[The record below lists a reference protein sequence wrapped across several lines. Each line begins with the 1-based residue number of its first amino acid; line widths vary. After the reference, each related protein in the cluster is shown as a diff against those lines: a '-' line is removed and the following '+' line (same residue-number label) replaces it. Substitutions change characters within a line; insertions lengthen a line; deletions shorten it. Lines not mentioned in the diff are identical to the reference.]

1 LRLRTLY
8 LPANPFSFFFTGW
21 GLALF
26 VGCCSFEFVS
36 SDSSPSRNYMGVA
49 LIGSV
54 ALSAIRSLGEIGGL
68 ALELLRGLLRKG
80 LRLRLIMAQLVAIG
94 YGSQAVVIV
103 TGAFTGAVFAAQM
116 FIMFKQYGLESGI
129 GGIVG
134 IALSRELGPTLA
146 GLMVTGRVGGAMTA
160 EIGTMKVTEQIDA
173 LRVMGVHPVDYLVL
187 PRFIAMLISIPLLV
201 VESLGFGMLACYG
214 VTVGLFE
221 VPSAFWMRHFQDHV
235 NLEDV
240 AFGMIKAVV
249 FGVLIV
255 LICCHQGLKVENG
268 AVGVGRGTTQA
279 VVYCSLA
286 ILIVNF
292 FLTLL
297 LSYFF
302 PLGAGM

>member
-1 LRLRTLY
+1 MST
-8 LPANPFSFFFTGW
+8 P
-21 GLALF
+21 
-26 VGCCSFEFVS
+26 
-36 SDSSPSRNYMGVA
+36 SPSASG
-49 LIGSV
+49 
-54 ALSAIRSLGEIGGL
+54 LSFLGHLFLSQVQSLGEIGTL
-68 ALELLRGLLRKG
+68 AVETWRGMMRG
-80 LRLRLIMAQLVAIG
+80 QLRLRLIMQQLVAIG
-94 YGSQAVVIV
+94 YGSQVVVIV

-116 FIMFKQYGLESGI
+116 YIMFKQYGLESGI

-134 IALSRELGPTLA
+134 IALCRELGPALA

-187 PRFIAMLISIPLLV
+187 PRLVAMLISIPLLV
-201 VESLGFGMLACYG
+201 VESLGFGILACYL
-214 VTVGLFE
+214 VTVGLFN
-221 VPSAFWMRHFQDHV
+221 VPSAFWMRHFQEHV

-240 AFGMIKAVV
+240 SFGMIKAFV
-249 FGVLIV
+249 FGIMIV
-255 LICCHQGLKVENG
+255 LISCNQGLKVENG
-268 AVGVGRGTTQA
+268 AVGVGRGTTHA

-302 PLGAGM
+302 PLGHGI

>member
-1 LRLRTLY
+1 
-8 LPANPFSFFFTGW
+8 
-21 GLALF
+21 
-26 VGCCSFEFVS
+26 
-36 SDSSPSRNYMGVA
+36 VA
-49 LIGSV
+49 LL
-54 ALSAIRSLGEIGGL
+54 LSLAELGGL
-68 ALELLRGLLRKG
+68 VMELWRGFWRRG
-80 LRLRLIMAQLVAIG
+80 LRLRLVMQQMVAIG

-116 FIMFKQYGLESGI
+116 FIMFKQYGLEAGI

-134 IALSRELGPTLA
+134 IALSRELGPALA

-187 PRFIAMLISIPLLV
+187 PRFVAMLISIPLLV
-201 VESLGFGMLACYG
+201 VESLGFGMLACYV
-214 VTVGLFE
+214 VTVGMFE

-235 NLEDV
+235 NLGDV

-249 FGVLIV
+249 FGILIV
-255 LICCHQGLKVENG
+255 LISCQQGLKVENG

-302 PLGAGM
+302 PLGNGL

>member
-1 LRLRTLY
+1 
-8 LPANPFSFFFTGW
+8 
-21 GLALF
+21 
-26 VGCCSFEFVS
+26 
-36 SDSSPSRNYMGVA
+36 
-49 LIGSV
+49 
-54 ALSAIRSLGEIGGL
+54 
-68 ALELLRGLLRKG
+68 
-80 LRLRLIMAQLVAIG
+80 
-94 YGSQAVVIV
+94 
-103 TGAFTGAVFAAQM
+103 
-116 FIMFKQYGLESGI
+116 
-129 GGIVG
+129 
-134 IALSRELGPTLA
+134 
-146 GLMVTGRVGGAMTA
+146 
-160 EIGTMKVTEQIDA
+160 
-173 LRVMGVHPVDYLVL
+173 VHPVDYLVL